1 MNNYTK
7 REIFATD
14 AATSSS
20 SSLRETRVLYARVF
34 VSVIYQE
41 KTNQ

>member
-14 AATSSS
+14 AATSS